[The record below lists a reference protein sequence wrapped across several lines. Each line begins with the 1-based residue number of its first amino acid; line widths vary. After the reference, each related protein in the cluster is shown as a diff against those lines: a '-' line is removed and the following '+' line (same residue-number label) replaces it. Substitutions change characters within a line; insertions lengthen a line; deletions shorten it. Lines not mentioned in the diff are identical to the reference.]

1 MQRSGDY
8 LLKISYF
15 SGQMNTDVSFFRTG
29 GIKMYVQL
37 PGYMTVRYNRKKQT
51 SRADKQSRN
60 RYCPV
65 PGEQLVPLILIF
77 VIKDR

>member
-29 GIKMYVQL
+29 GIKMYAYTRQL
-37 PGYMTVRYNRKKQT
+37 HDSAGQQEKI
-51 SRADKQSRN
+51 DKQGR
-60 RYCPV
+60 
-65 PGEQLVPLILIF
+65 
-77 VIKDR
+77 

>member
-29 GIKMYVQL
+29 GIKMYAYTRQLHDSAVQQEKTDGQGTY
-37 PGYMTVRYNRKKQT
+37 PPSGAR
-51 SRADKQSRN
+51 
-60 RYCPV
+60 P
-65 PGEQLVPLILIF
+65 
-77 VIKDR
+77 